1 MTVVAAF
8 DVDRTLTTS
17 DCVVPFLHRFV
28 GRSTIGPVLRASPA
42 ALAALARRDRDRL
55 KALATGALLA
65 GVALAEVE
73 READE
78 FARSVIDGRLRT
90 DTTARLRWHLGEGH
104 HVVLVSASY
113 EVYVRHLA
121 AHLGAHDV
129 LATRL
134 ELGEDGRLTGRL
146 EGGNCRGPEKAR
158 RLEAWLADQP
168 DIDRDTVELWG
179 YGDSTG
185 DEELLA
191 MADHRVWVKDRLAS
205 VAPT

>member
-8 DVDRTLTTS
+8 DVDGTLTTS
-17 DCVVPFLHRFV
+17 DCVVRFLRRFA
-28 GRSTIGPVLRASPA
+28 GRSTIGSVLRASPA

-65 GVALAEVE
+65 GVALVEVE

-113 EVYVRHLA
+113 EVYLRHLA

-134 ELGEDGRLTGRL
+134 EVGPDGHLTGRL
-146 EGGNCRGPEKAR
+146 EGHNCRGSEKAR
-158 RLEAWLADQP
+158 RLGTWLDAQHGFERQD
-168 DIDRDTVELWG
+168 VELWA
-179 YGDSTG
+179 YGDSAG
-185 DEELLA
+185 DAELLA
-191 MADHRVWVKDRLAS
+191 MADHRVWVKHQLAS